1 MQTNEHEENSASARP
16 TINGHHH
23 RSPRKPLT
31 QQQQTGIR
39 VINDIVN
46 STEGTVFTFRYK
58 IKRINIDPIFFI
70 RYSEALTIL
79 SVHQSKTVKPTA
91 TKYIMQLADLKLHI
105 CTYIQVRKKDSSIL
119 CLIVIR

>member
-1 MQTNEHEENSASARP
+1 MLFTNAATTFSDHSLEIIIESLRRQDIIVDAIGPTWGEENGDDQNDRPPDSPMQTNEHEENSASARP
-16 TINGHHH
+16 TTNGHHH

-58 IKRINIDPIFFI
+58 IKRINIDPISF
-70 RYSEALTIL
+70 YSL
-79 SVHQSKTVKPTA
+79 
-91 TKYIMQLADLKLHI
+91 
-105 CTYIQVRKKDSSIL
+105 
-119 CLIVIR
+119 